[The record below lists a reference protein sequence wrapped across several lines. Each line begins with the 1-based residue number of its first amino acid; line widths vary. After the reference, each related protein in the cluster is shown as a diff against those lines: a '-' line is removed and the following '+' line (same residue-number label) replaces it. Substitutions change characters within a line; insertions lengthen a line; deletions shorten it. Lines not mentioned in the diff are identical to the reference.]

1 MKCEARNLMLPR
13 LERDSVKKL
22 HSQVHEVD
30 PAVRETTLRFI
41 RRTTQRIVALNAKSS
56 EAERVEAGL
65 IEVAR
70 AAHPFVQSDC
80 VGTERECGYL
90 FIEFWAHKEKQRPFI
105 LALLRELRALPGQ
118 ENLVIE
124 QFDG

>member
-1 MKCEARNLMLPR
+1 M
-13 LERDSVKKL
+13 V
-22 HSQVHEVD
+22 
-30 PAVRETTLRFI
+30 
-41 RRTTQRIVALNAKSS
+41 LNAKSS

-80 VGTERECGYL
+80 PGSEKEPGYL

-105 LALLRELRALPGQ
+105 LALLKELRALPGQ

-124 QFDG
+124 RFDG